1 MSHIAFLGPE
11 GTFTHQAASI
21 LKDKLYDDSTELVY
35 FDTINDVMDAVIT
48 SKCVKGVVP
57 IENSIEGPVNVTLDA
72 LVHEYDLMI
81 EGEIVL
87 PINHNLMAPK
97 GLELSDISDVYSHPQ
112 ALAQCHNYIL
122 NNSFRVHSTSSTAAA
137 CKNIVNFKNSAS
149 IGTVKAAELYG
160 LNILDENIQDVD
172 NNETRFVVLSKHDS
186 RPTGDDK
193 TSIVFS
199 LHDDRPGG
207 LYGIL
212 GIFAEFSINLSKIES
227 RPSKQGLNK
236 YVFFINFEGHRQ
248 DEDIGKILKLID
260 ENTSFFKVLGS
271 YHLIQ

>member
-97 GLELSDISDVYSHPQ
+97 GLKLSDISDVYSHPQ

-137 CKNIVNFKNSAS
+137 CKNIVNLKNSAS
-149 IGTVKAAELYG
+149 IGTVKAAKLYG

-186 RPTGDDK
+186 RPTGNDK

-248 DEDIGKILKLID
+248 DEDIGKILKLIG

>member
-1 MSHIAFLGPE
+1 M
-11 GTFTHQAASI
+11 
-21 LKDKLYDDSTELVY
+21 
-35 FDTINDVMDAVIT
+35 
-48 SKCVKGVVP
+48 
-57 IENSIEGPVNVTLDA
+57 
-72 LVHEYDLMI
+72 
-81 EGEIVL
+81 
-87 PINHNLMAPK
+87 
-97 GLELSDISDVYSHPQ
+97 
-112 ALAQCHNYIL
+112 

-212 GIFAEFSINLSKIES
+212 GINTKSCVAENKDSCLSC
-227 RPSKQGLNK
+227 R
-236 YVFFINFEGHRQ
+236 VFH
-248 DEDIGKILKLID
+248 KP
-260 ENTSFFKVLGS
+260 V
-271 YHLIQ
+271 

>member
-1 MSHIAFLGPE
+1 M
-11 GTFTHQAASI
+11 
-21 LKDKLYDDSTELVY
+21 
-35 FDTINDVMDAVIT
+35 
-48 SKCVKGVVP
+48 
-57 IENSIEGPVNVTLDA
+57 
-72 LVHEYDLMI
+72 
-81 EGEIVL
+81 
-87 PINHNLMAPK
+87 
-97 GLELSDISDVYSHPQ
+97 
-112 ALAQCHNYIL
+112 
-122 NNSFRVHSTSSTAAA
+122 
-137 CKNIVNFKNSAS
+137 
-149 IGTVKAAELYG
+149 
-160 LNILDENIQDVD
+160 
-172 NNETRFVVLSKHDS
+172 SKHDS

-248 DEDIGKILKLID
+248 DKDISKILKLIG

>member
-1 MSHIAFLGPE
+1 
-11 GTFTHQAASI
+11 
-21 LKDKLYDDSTELVY
+21 
-35 FDTINDVMDAVIT
+35 MDAVIT

-97 GLELSDISDVYSHPQ
+97 GLKLSDISDVYSHPQ

-149 IGTVKAAELYG
+149 IGTVKAAKLYC

-186 RPTGDDK
+186 RPTGNDK